1 MQKDSYSHFN
11 LGGNIL
17 DRVSGLFP
25 SDKEHFVELSDVKI
39 HRDTN
44 MSILISSTEL
54 GKNVYVPISQLR
66 VDSNMGL
73 WVSTFIYRQYV

>member
-11 LGGNIL
+11 LSGNIL

-25 SDKEHFVELSDVKI
+25 SDEEYFVKLSDVKI

-44 MSILISSTEL
+44 MSILISSREL
-54 GKNVYVPISQLR
+54 GKNTYIPISQLR
-66 VDSNMGL
+66 VDSNVGL
-73 WVSTFIYRQYV
+73 WVSMFIYRQYV